1 LSVFLTNLAACVA
14 LQCQAE
20 TVDVTAA
27 IKRAAQPV
35 DLSHRRIWRELDDL
49 VKDAHVVGLGECTH
63 GSSELL
69 TTRASIVLDLVARH
83 GVRLVAIELPFGGSV
98 ALDDYIVEGIGS
110 ADHALRECGFWICQ
124 TEEFRD
130 FVEAL
135 RAWNKDRPLDDRV
148 HMVGVDMQDTSQ
160 AWGGVVELCRRAGYR
175 GPEVT
180 DLYWFPNTRYSNP
193 DKMPEAVQAVI
204 DKALALTTGR
214 AMASV
219 RAKLQFA
226 AEVYRQAD
234 ESIRRALVEE
244 DLYDLTIEVR
254 PYLAEAGKRLLQV
267 ANLNGLSPSSKAIAE
282 RLSKPPT
289 VAPKPTGAELKTL
302 ADEVA
307 KLNGDKQFVK
317 LLQYVAKTVEVS
329 ELRLDGYR
337 DAKMAENVLR
347 LREVFSPGRTAVL
360 WGHNSHIS
368 MAAPQGMPPMA
379 GARLATRLGR
389 RYVPVGFA
397 FASGGLNALSPRSEG
412 QVVAQQAT
420 PLKQPDAV
428 EQVFHATGLNSFFLD
443 TARLDAKAKAWLEA
457 PHPMRHVGHTYD
469 EQAENK
475 YVESYPWGQW
485 FRAFVFIDK
494 LTPSRLLTW
503 KN

>member
-1 LSVFLTNLAACVA
+1 MILSLGLN
-14 LQCQAE
+14 QIQAD
-20 TVDVTAA
+20 VSSVTAA
-27 IKRAAQPV
+27 IRKAAQPV
-35 DLSHRRIWRELDDL
+35 SVGVTREWRELDDL

-110 ADHALRECGFWICQ
+110 ADDALRGCGYWVCQ

-135 RAWNKDRPLDDRV
+135 RAWNKDRPLADRV

-160 AWGGVVELCRRAGYR
+160 VWGGVQSLCRRAGYR
-175 GPEVT
+175 GKEVT
-180 DLYWFPNTRYSNP
+180 DIYWYPKTRYDSP
-193 DKMPEAVQAVI
+193 GKMPEAVQAVI
-204 DKALALTTGR
+204 DKALALTTGP

-219 RAKLQFA
+219 RAKLMFA
-226 AEVYRQAD
+226 AEVYRQAN
-234 ESIRRALVEE
+234 ESVRRALVEE
-244 DLYDLTIEVR
+244 DLYDLTIDVG
-254 PYLAEAGKRLLQV
+254 PNLAEVGKRLPQV
-267 ANLNGLSPSSKAIAE
+267 ANLPGLSSASRAIAE

-289 VAPKPTGAELKTL
+289 NALKPTAAELKTL

-307 KLNGDKQFVK
+307 KLKGDKQVVK
-317 LLQYVAKTVEVS
+317 LLQYVAKTVEVG

-347 LREVFSPGRTAVL
+347 LRDTFSPGRTAVF
-360 WGHNSHIS
+360 WGHNSHVS
-368 MAAPQGMPPMA
+368 TAAPLGLPPMA
-379 GARLATRLGR
+379 GARLATRLGPG
-389 RYVPVGFA
+389 YVPIGFA
-397 FASGGLNALSPRSEG
+397 FASGGLNANSPRGEG
-412 QVVAQQAT
+412 RVVAQQAT

-428 EQVFHATGLNSFFLD
+428 EQVFHATGFSAFFLD
-443 TARLDAKAKAWLEA
+443 TARLDNKTKAWLET
-457 PHPMRHVGHTYD
+457 PHPMRNVGHTYD
-469 EQAENK
+469 EQAEEK

-485 FRAFVFIDK
+485 FRAFIFIDK